1 MARLNEPGE
10 NTYEAWSRAGAEA
23 TRRGEFDVALAAYD
37 RARALA
43 SLQDDEG
50 REHAA
55 ALNVAMVRL
64 QTDAWREADEGLR
77 EILLRTDD
85 PRIAYHAAYHLA
97 GSLRRQARHERA
109 LAYARRAM
117 ERARE
122 LGGTEFLAPAH
133 NLLGNIHL
141 AQSRMQEALA
151 EYQHSLSLRQ
161 AQAED
166 TRFSRAILL
175 ENIGYCLLLLGQF
188 DEGMARIQTGL
199 AMAEEVDDK
208 RCRADCLQDLC
219 YALLL
224 TGRYDE
230 ARSRGEAALTLAEA
244 QGYGDVRENCHY
256 LLGEVGAR
264 TSDADLRD
272 RHLDL
277 LQDLHP
283 ELPFLRDFLSA
294 VDITSVLSLKR

>member
-1 MARLNEPGE
+1 MSDTSED
-10 NTYEAWSRAGAEA
+10 TYESWSRVGAEA
-23 TRRGEFDVALAAYD
+23 TRRGEFDTALAAYQ

-43 SLQDDEG
+43 DASEDEP
-50 REHAA
+50 REQAA

-64 QTDAWREADEGLR
+64 QTDAWRDADEGLR
-77 EILLRTDD
+77 EILMRTGD
-85 PRIAYHAAYHLA
+85 PRIAYTAAYHLA

-109 LAYARRAM
+109 FSYAQRAM

-122 LGGTEFLAPAH
+122 LGGTEYLAPAH

-151 EYQHSLSLRQ
+151 EYRHSLELRE

-175 ENIGYCLLLLGQF
+175 ENIGYCLLLLQQF
-188 DEGMARIQTGL
+188 EDGMARLREGL
-199 AMAEEVDDK
+199 ALAEEVDDK
-208 RCRADCLQDLC
+208 RCRAECLQDLC
-219 YALLL
+219 YGMLL
-224 TGRYDE
+224 TGQYDE
-230 ARSRGEAALTLAEA
+230 ARERGEAALVLAET
-244 QGYGDVRENCHY
+244 QRYGDIQENCHY

-264 TSDADLRD
+264 TGDAELRD
-272 RHLDL
+272 GHLDR
-277 LQDLHP
+277 LQALHP